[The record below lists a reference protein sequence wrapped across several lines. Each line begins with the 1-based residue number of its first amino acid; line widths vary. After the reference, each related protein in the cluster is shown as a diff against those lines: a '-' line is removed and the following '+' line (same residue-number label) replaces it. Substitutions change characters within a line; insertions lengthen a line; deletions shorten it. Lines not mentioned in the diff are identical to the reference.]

1 MIRAVTPQDIK
12 AVVLLF
18 QGVQELHATHV
29 PLAFRLPTDEESTST
44 WLGPIIGNPDAYCV
58 LAEKDGE
65 AVGYL
70 FAQEVR
76 REESLIRPALRWLI
90 LEHVAVAP
98 SFQRQGIGTAL
109 MKVLFVEAAARKI
122 DRIELEVWSFNGQA
136 QRFFAQHGFAEFNQR
151 MEANVGQP

>member
-1 MIRAVTPQDIK
+1 
-12 AVVLLF
+12 
-18 QGVQELHATHV
+18 
-29 PLAFRLPTDEESTST
+29 
-44 WLGPIIGNPDAYCV
+44 

-98 SFQRQGIGTAL
+98 SFQRQGVGTAL
-109 MKVLFVEAAARKI
+109 MKALFVEASARKI

-136 QRFFAQHGFAEFNQR
+136 QRFFAQHGFAVFNQR
-151 MEANVGQP
+151 MEVNVGQS

>member
-12 AVVLLF
+12 AVGRLF

-29 PLAFRLPTDEESTST
+29 PQAFRRPTDEESTSA
-44 WLGPIIGNPDAYCV
+44 WLGPIIGSPNAYCL
-58 LAEKDGE
+58 LAEQDGE

-76 REESLIRPALRWLI
+76 REESLIRPAIRWLI

-98 SFQRQGIGTAL
+98 SFQRQGVGTAL
-109 MKVLFVEAAARKI
+109 MKALFVEAAARKI

-136 QRFFAQHGFAEFNQR
+136 QRFFAQHGFAVFNQR